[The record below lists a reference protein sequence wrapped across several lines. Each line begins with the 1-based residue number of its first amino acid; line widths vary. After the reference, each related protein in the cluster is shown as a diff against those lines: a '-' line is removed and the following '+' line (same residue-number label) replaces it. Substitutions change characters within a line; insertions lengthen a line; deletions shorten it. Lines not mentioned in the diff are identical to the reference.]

1 MSRADSFVREGGDQ
15 VNPSYIEQRE
25 PLLSTK
31 LFIPPLRPNCMNRP
45 RLDERMNSGL
55 DKTLILVSAP
65 AGYGKTTLVSSW
77 LQEAGITATWLS
89 LDEDDNDPIRF
100 LQYFI
105 SALLKIAPT
114 IKLDLLGVLQD
125 NRPGSYKFLL
135 NILINEIA
143 GRVAPFILV
152 LDDFHAIHA
161 QPVLEMLAHLIDH
174 VPPQMHLVC
183 LTRTDPPLPL
193 ARLRARNQLVEIRA
207 AQLRFTQPEIIGLL
221 NETLALKLSASDIAA
236 LEARLESLAAEQ
248 ARLAAEQGQAAGE
261 AARAEE
267 GAAGDRKLLEE
278 TAAVLEQARARFRAL
293 EPSAPPAPAAPRDP
307 TRLAE
312 AVGGFFRSLEIQ
324 AGRLREVGAAETEI
338 PRQGGALPV
347 LLLRLGEAVRLW
359 RGLDGKEAGWL
370 DASGQPHPLPPAL
383 ADLGAGVGK
392 AVEML
397 RRRRGPALITL
408 PIPVAAGEEKR

>member
-1 MSRADSFVREGGDQ
+1 MRTPAIWLFALGVCHWILPAQAPPAPPARPPAATPAEDPAQELLATLRA
-15 VNPSYIEQRE
+15 
-25 PLLSTK
+25 
-31 LFIPPLRPNCMNRP
+31 LRLAR
-45 RLDERMNSGL
+45 
-55 DKTLILVSAP
+55 
-65 AGYGKTTLVSSW
+65 
-77 LQEAGITATWLS
+77 QEARRREEAFAQ
-89 LDEDDNDPIRF
+89 ER
-100 LQYFI
+100 Q
-105 SALLKIAPT
+105 
-114 IKLDLLGVLQD
+114 VLVQ
-125 NRPGSYKFLL
+125 
-135 NILINEIA
+135 E
-143 GRVAPFILV
+143 
-152 LDDFHAIHA
+152 
-161 QPVLEMLAHLIDH
+161 
-174 VPPQMHLVC
+174 
-183 LTRTDPPLPL
+183 
-193 ARLRARNQLVEIRA
+193 
-207 AQLRFTQPEIIGLL
+207 
-221 NETLALKLSASDIAA
+221 IAA